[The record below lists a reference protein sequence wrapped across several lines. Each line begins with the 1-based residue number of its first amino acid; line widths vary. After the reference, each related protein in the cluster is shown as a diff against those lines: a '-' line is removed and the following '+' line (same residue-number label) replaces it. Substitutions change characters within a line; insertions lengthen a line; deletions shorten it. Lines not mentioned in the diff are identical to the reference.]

1 MRKYH
6 KWVLWHFEK
15 ECVSFVWEYL
25 KYFLMKN
32 IKKYCLLVR
41 CFRYHWWNIYFLVSP
56 LTRERRFQIFLS
68 GISKKNSPW
77 FDILV
82 TRRKIFKYF
91 SLEYLKTIPHGFPL
105 CLLLIALYPP
115 GRRIMETRVT
125 DDRDDGKILHVGY

>member
-1 MRKYH
+1 M
-6 KWVLWHFEK
+6 
-15 ECVSFVWEYL
+15 
-25 KYFLMKN
+25 
-32 IKKYCLLVR
+32 
-41 CFRYHWWNIYFLVSP
+41 SP

-82 TRRKIFKYF
+82 TRRRILQIFLFGISKRIPHGLISWLPNGEHFKYF